1 MSRPLL
7 VQERRERAAPLLY
20 FYSSVFWLIVGAA
33 AGALLAFAAVNPF
46 LLQGTPLT
54 YGRLQPAYT
63 GILIFGWLSMALMG
77 FALYVTPRL
86 TRVPL
91 RHEGLA
97 RAGAWLQNVAVAA
110 GSLGVLG
117 GSTTGRMYAEWV
129 PPVAILWLLGLVAAG
144 YALLANVRERDGDE
158 LDVSLWYFGGAVIWM
173 VALQLFGGGL
183 GSRTAA
189 AGGFGDALLNWFY
202 ARGLFG
208 LWLGMMALGVV
219 YFLAPRLVGRPVYSL
234 RLAALAFWGM
244 AALYPVTGSHLMAEP
259 VPAWMRQAAVVLGL
273 LLVVP
278 VWALFTNLFRTVEGQ
293 WGRLWGSPAGR
304 FLALG
309 LVLTFCLWVKT
320 VVQLVPAVSEALQFT
335 YWSAAYDQ
343 LALLGAFT
351 FVAFA
356 GVYEAVPRLT
366 GRSWVSDSLT
376 GLHFWLSAVGVV
388 LMATAL
394 ARAGLVQGGGWAAGM
409 AFDRVLE
416 AVRPH
421 LVTGA
426 WAALLVILGQLAFAY
441 NLVKTATSDRS
452 VTPAPDLPGLPG
464 EAT

>member
-1 MSRPLL
+1 
-7 VQERRERAAPLLY
+7 
-20 FYSSVFWLIVGAA
+20 A

-117 GSTTGRMYAEWV
+117 GSTTGRMYAEGV

-144 YALLANVRERDGDE
+144 CALLANVRERDGDE
-158 LDVSLWYFGGAVIWM
+158 LGVSLWDFGGAVTGV

-183 GSRTAA
+183 GSRSAA
-189 AGGFGDALLNWFY
+189 AGGFGAALLNWFY

-394 ARAGLVQGGGWAAGM
+394 ARAGLVQGGG
-409 AFDRVLE
+409 
-416 AVRPH
+416 
-421 LVTGA
+421 
-426 WAALLVILGQLAFAY
+426 
-441 NLVKTATSDRS
+441 
-452 VTPAPDLPGLPG
+452 
-464 EAT
+464 